1 MHDPFR
7 TVLDHVI
14 LTFNCDPSEDMKK
27 MQDHGTA
34 KRGVL
39 LRAKNGDV
47 IGFDDTGL
55 RMNLSDSVIADI
67 HRRLPVGQGDAAID
81 PAVLGD
87 VDAWNL
93 RQRGDWYVFSAN
105 LPGAQGPRQFRRAV
119 KAEVDAS
126 APDIIADTAGAVYG
140 LLALGG
146 TRRAVTAQEPLSFPY
161 HVITTGDDLGPAG
174 AAGTEDVAATPV
186 IQKLTEQTRD
196 SLIGDEI
203 LRRRLA
209 DHRAL
214 PLIYARSETDSS
226 ACICNLSQGAA
237 FANFR
242 QTVANLCD
250 AARSLGKPAK
260 VLSVGLDFTLED
272 VVSTAPDWTRGMHA
286 LMHQITDLFADHGL
300 RKPLFTA
307 IFDAGTADISD
318 SPILRAQWD
327 LAWNKG
333 GHDHVYA
340 APGYMFAQDSFGRP
354 TADARLQM
362 AEMEASAIEARNSDA
377 PWACPVLLL
386 AEREDDASVIRCRG
400 EALDDFVLDAD
411 DPLNAGDACGFR
423 FEGDDKAAKIIDVR
437 VDSRDRNDVLIT
449 CDRPPKGKGLMLC
462 YALGHPASD
471 DGMPANRGTLRDGFA
486 RNSAT
491 GTTLHRWALPAALPV
506 H

>member
-1 MHDPFR
+1 
-7 TVLDHVI
+7 
-14 LTFNCDPSEDMKK
+14 
-27 MQDHGTA
+27 MQDYGA
-34 KRGVL
+34 PKRGVL

-47 IGFDDTGL
+47 IGFDETGL

-67 HRRLPVGQGDAAID
+67 HRRLPAGQAEAAVD

-119 KAEVDAS
+119 KAELDAS

-146 TRRAVTAQEPLSFPY
+146 TRRAVTAHEPLSFPY
-161 HVITTGDDLGPAG
+161 HVVTTGDDLGPAG

-196 SLIGDEI
+196 SLIADEI
-203 LRRRLA
+203 LRRRQA

-226 ACICNLSQGAA
+226 ASIATLSQGAA

-242 QTVANLCD
+242 QIVANLCD

-272 VVSTAPDWTRGMHA
+272 VISSAPDWTRGMHA
-286 LMHQITDLFADHGL
+286 VMHQITDLFADKGL

-340 APGYMFAQDSFGRP
+340 AAGYMFAQDPFGRP
-354 TADARLQM
+354 TPDARIQM
-362 AEMEASAIEARNSDA
+362 AEMESFAIEARNSDS

-386 AEREDDASVIRCRG
+386 AEREADARVIRCRG
-400 EALDDFVLDAD
+400 EGLGAFVLDSD

-423 FEGDDKAAKIIDVR
+423 FEGDEKLARIIDVR
-437 VDSRDRNDVLIT
+437 VDRNDRNDLLIT
-449 CDRPPKGKGLMLC
+449 CDKPPEGKNLTLC

-471 DGMPANRGTLRDGFA
+471 DGMPANRGSLRDGFTHV
-486 RNSAT
+486 SAT
-491 GTTLHRWALPAALPV
+491 GARLHRWALPAALPV